1 MFYAKQIEKS
11 VEIRR
16 HNGQCA
22 YGPWMTA
29 DEMTSRDVV
38 EAIVDEIMECT
49 CRDNRGERSLNNNTE
64 ECGRVTVGGEIF
76 LYRQ

>member
-1 MFYAKQIEKS
+1 MFYAEQIEKS

-49 CRDNRGERSLNNNTE
+49 CRDNRGERSPNNNTE
-64 ECGRVTVGGEIF
+64 DSGRVEVGGEIF

>member
-1 MFYAKQIEKS
+1 MFYADQIEKS

-49 CRDNRGERSLNNNTE
+49 CRDNRGERSPSNNTE
-64 ECGRVTVGGEIF
+64 ESGRVEVGGEIF